1 MGDVKIQRG
10 GINKKSKSSR
20 IQANS
25 RDITIYLN
33 NNNVVHFGLAKFPQ
47 KHTHTYTRL
56 TPQPLKDDDK
66 TNQSRALGQLN
77 SVTTS
82 SSATSSTRSKQRP
95 IREKESAGA

>member
-1 MGDVKIQRG
+1 MGDVKIHRG
-10 GINKKSKSSR
+10 GINKKVIAQGFKPT
-20 IQANS
+20 Q
-25 RDITIYLN
+25 DISLYLN
-33 NNNVVHFGLAKFPQ
+33 NNNVVHFGLVKFPQ

-82 SSATSSTRSKQRP
+82 SSATSSRSKQRP

>member
-10 GINKKSKSSR
+10 GTNKKVKAQGFKPTQEISL
-20 IQANS
+20 
-25 RDITIYLN
+25 YLNN
-33 NNNVVHFGLAKFPQ
+33 NNNVVHFGLVKFPQ

-82 SSATSSTRSKQRP
+82 SSATSSSRSKQRP

>member
-10 GINKKSKSSR
+10 GINKKVKAQGFKPTQDKISL
-20 IQANS
+20 
-25 RDITIYLN
+25 YLNN
-33 NNNVVHFGLAKFPQ
+33 NNNVVHFGLVKFPQ

-82 SSATSSTRSKQRP
+82 SSATSSRSKQRP

>member
-10 GINKKSKSSR
+10 GINKKVKAQGFKPTQDKVSL
-20 IQANS
+20 
-25 RDITIYLN
+25 YLN
-33 NNNVVHFGLAKFPQ
+33 NNNVVHFGLVKFPQ

-82 SSATSSTRSKQRP
+82 SSATSSRSKQRP

>member
-1 MGDVKIQRG
+1 MSKSREVELI
-10 GINKKSKSSR
+10 KKSKLKDSSQLKS
-20 IQANS
+20 IS
-25 RDITIYLN
+25 LYLN
-33 NNNVVHFGLAKFPQ
+33 NNNVVHFGLVKFPQ

-82 SSATSSTRSKQRP
+82 SSATSSSRSKQRP

>member
-1 MGDVKIQRG
+1 M
-10 GINKKSKSSR
+10 
-20 IQANS
+20 
-25 RDITIYLN
+25 
-33 NNNVVHFGLAKFPQ
+33 HFGLVKFPQ

-82 SSATSSTRSKQRP
+82 SSATSSRSKQRP
-95 IREKESAGA
+95 IREKESAGARETQHTAVHGQHCAHAFLPCELVEY